1 MAGKFKSVVMFVA
14 VVSIFCF
21 VLNIA
26 GTTSPLYACDA
37 CKSKTQQCPSDKGS
51 DACPSKTQQCP
62 SDKGSVSS
70 SCCKDKSACDKGGS
84 KCISTLLKL
93 TRCAK
98 KELLK
103 EKIKANLEKKAGAKL
118 DKVADLLVD
127 AMIEEH
133 KASGVDKERRA
144 ELQADIREVFT
155 GKTEETEETEETE
168 K

>member
-37 CKSKTQQCPSDKGS
+37 CK
-51 DACPSKTQQCP
+51 SKTQQCP

-144 ELQADIREVFT
+144 ELQAKIREIFT

-168 K
+168 KTEK

>member
-1 MAGKFKSVVMFVA
+1 MAGKFKSIVMFVA

-21 VLNIA
+21 VLNIV

-37 CKSKTQQCPSDKGS
+37 CTSKTKQCPLDKGS
-51 DACPSKTQQCP
+51 DACPSKTKGC
-62 SDKGSVSS
+62 SSGKGSAS
-70 SCCKDKSACDKGGS
+70 SCCKDKSTCDKGGS
-84 KCISTLLKL
+84 HCISTLLKL

-103 EKIKANLEKKAGAKL
+103 EKIKANLEKKIGTKL

-127 AMIEEH
+127 AMIAEH
-133 KASGVDKERRA
+133 KALGVDKGRRA
-144 ELQADIREVFT
+144 ELQAKIKEVYI
-155 GKTEETEETEETE
+155 GKTEEAEKTE

>member
-1 MAGKFKSVVMFVA
+1 MAGKFKSIVMFVA

-21 VLNIA
+21 ALNIA

-37 CKSKTQQCPSDKGS
+37 CTSKTK
-51 DACPSKTQQCP
+51 QCP

-70 SCCKDKSACDKGGS
+70 CSKDKSICDKGGS

-103 EKIKANLEKKAGAKL
+103 EKIKTNLEKKAGAKL

-133 KASGVDKERRA
+133 KATGVDKERRA
-144 ELQADIREVFT
+144 ELQAKIREVFV
-155 GKTEETEETEETE
+155 GKTVEAEKTE

>member
-1 MAGKFKSVVMFVA
+1 MAGKFKSIVMFVA

-21 VLNIA
+21 ALNIA

-37 CKSKTQQCPSDKGS
+37 CTSKTK
-51 DACPSKTQQCP
+51 QCP

-70 SCCKDKSACDKGGS
+70 CSKDKSTCDKGGS

>member
-37 CKSKTQQCPSDKGS
+37 CKSKTQQCPSG
-51 DACPSKTQQCP
+51 
-62 SDKGSVSS
+62 KGSVSS
-70 SCCKDKSACDKGGS
+70 SCCKDKSTCDKGGS

-144 ELQADIREVFT
+144 ALQTKIREVFT
-155 GKTEETEETEETE
+155 GKTEETEKAVEAEKTE

>member
-26 GTTSPLYACDA
+26 GTTSPLYACDSCA
-37 CKSKTQQCPSDKGS
+37 SKTKGCSPGKGS
-51 DACPSKTQQCP
+51 DSSYCKEKSKCN
-62 SDKGSVSS
+62 
-70 SCCKDKSACDKGGS
+70 KGGS
-84 KCISTLLKL
+84 RCVSDLLEL

-133 KASGVDKERRA
+133 KSFGGNKERRA
-144 ELQADIREVFT
+144 ALEADIREVFT
-155 GKTEETEETEETE
+155 E
-168 K
+168 KSEK

>member
-1 MAGKFKSVVMFVA
+1 MAGKFKLIVMFVA

-26 GTTSPLYACDA
+26 GTNSHLYACDS
-37 CKSKTQQCPSDKGS
+37 CTSKTKQCSPGKSSDFS
-51 DACPSKTQQCP
+51 
-62 SDKGSVSS
+62 
-70 SCCKDKSACDKGGS
+70 CDKETSKYNKGGCD
-84 KCISTLLKL
+84 CISDLLKL

-103 EKIKANLEKKAGAKL
+103 EKIKANLEKKVGAKL

-133 KASGVDKERRA
+133 KASGEVKEQRA
-144 ELQADIREVFT
+144 ALEANIREIFI
-155 GKTEETEETEETE
+155 GKGETPETSER
-168 K
+168 

>member
-1 MAGKFKSVVMFVA
+1 MFGKFKSIVMFVA

-37 CKSKTQQCPSDKGS
+37 CTAKTKQCASDKGS
-51 DACPSKTQQCP
+51 DACPSKA
-62 SDKGSVSS
+62 KGCASG
-70 SCCKDKSACDKGGS
+70 KDKSTCDKGGS
-84 KCISTLLKL
+84 RCISTLLKL

-103 EKIKANLEKKAGAKL
+103 EKIKASLEKKIGAKL

-133 KASGVDKERRA
+133 KALGVDKGRRA
-144 ELQADIREVFT
+144 ALQANIREIFI
-155 GKTEETEETEETE
+155 GKTEEAEATEATEEAEKTE

>member
-1 MAGKFKSVVMFVA
+1 MAGKFKLMVMFIA

-26 GTTSPLYACDA
+26 GTTSPLYAHD
-37 CKSKTQQCPSDKGS
+37 KTKQCSSGKGS
-51 DACPSKTQQCP
+51 D
-62 SDKGSVSS
+62 SS
-70 SCCKDKSACDKGGS
+70 GCKDKSKCDKGGS
-84 KCISTLLKL
+84 QCVSTLLKL

-133 KASGVDKERRA
+133 KADGVDKERRA
-144 ELQADIREVFT
+144 ELQAKIKEVFA
-155 GKTEETEETEETE
+155 GKTEETETAVEAEKTE

>member
-1 MAGKFKSVVMFVA
+1 MAGRFKSIVMFVA
-14 VVSIFCF
+14 IVSIFCF
-21 VLNIA
+21 ALNIA

-37 CKSKTQQCPSDKGS
+37 CPSKAKQCASGKGS
-51 DACPSKTQQCP
+51 DACPSKT
-62 SDKGSVSS
+62 KGCASG
-70 SCCKDKSACDKGGS
+70 KDKSTCDKGGS
-84 KCISTLLKL
+84 QCISTLLKL

-103 EKIKANLEKKAGAKL
+103 EKIKANLEKKIGSKL

-133 KASGVDKERRA
+133 KALGVDKERRA
-144 ELQADIREVFT
+144 ALQAKIREVFI
-155 GKTEETEETEETE
+155 GKTEETGKTE

>member
-1 MAGKFKSVVMFVA
+1 MAGKFKSLVMFVV

-21 VLNIA
+21 ALNIA
-26 GTTSPLYACDA
+26 GTNSPLYACDSCA
-37 CKSKTQQCPSDKGS
+37 SKAKPKQCASGKGS
-51 DACPSKTQQCP
+51 ASL
-62 SDKGSVSS
+62 
-70 SCCKDKSACDKGGS
+70 CCKDKSTCDKGGS
-84 KCISTLLKL
+84 QCISTLLKL

-133 KASGVDKERRA
+133 KAAGVDKGRRA
-144 ELQADIREVFT
+144 ALEADIREVFV
-155 GKTEETEETEETE
+155 GKTEETEKTE

>member
-1 MAGKFKSVVMFVA
+1 MAGKFKLIVMFVA

-26 GTTSPLYACDA
+26 GTNSPLYACDSCA
-37 CKSKTQQCPSDKGS
+37 SKTKECSPGKGS
-51 DACPSKTQQCP
+51 DYSYC
-62 SDKGSVSS
+62 KG
-70 SCCKDKSACDKGGS
+70 KGQYKKGGGHYVS
-84 KCISTLLKL
+84 DMLKL

-103 EKIKANLEKKAGAKL
+103 EKIKANLEKKIGAKM

-133 KASGVDKERRA
+133 KASGESKGRRA
-144 ELQADIREVFT
+144 ALEASIKEVFT
-155 GKTEETEETEETE
+155 GKSE

>member
-1 MAGKFKSVVMFVA
+1 MAGKFKLIVMFVA
-14 VVSIFCF
+14 IVSIFCF
-21 VLNIA
+21 ALNIA
-26 GTTSPLYACDA
+26 GTNSPLYACDS
-37 CKSKTQQCPSDKGS
+37 CTSKTKQC
-51 DACPSKTQQCP
+51 A

-70 SCCKDKSACDKGGS
+70 CCKEKSTCDKGGS
-84 KCISTLLKL
+84 HCVSNLLEL

-103 EKIKANLEKKAGAKL
+103 EKIKANLEKKVGTKL

-133 KASGVDKERRA
+133 KALGVDKGRRDA
-144 ELQADIREVFT
+144 LQAKIKEIFI
-155 GKTEETEETEETE
+155 GKTEETEKAE